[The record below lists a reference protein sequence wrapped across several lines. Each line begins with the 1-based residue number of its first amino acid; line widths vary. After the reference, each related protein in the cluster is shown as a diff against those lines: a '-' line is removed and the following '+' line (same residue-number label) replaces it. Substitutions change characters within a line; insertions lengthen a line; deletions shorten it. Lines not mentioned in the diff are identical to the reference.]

1 MLRPVP
7 SLPLLL
13 LLLAAPPLAGQ
24 TVPTT
29 NRARQLA
36 GHYTAP
42 HGFDLLHQRVH
53 VGGFDW
59 DSLSFTGRTELT
71 LVPRAGADSLVLAAH
86 RRIEVARVEL
96 LPRRAGGAAAPL
108 RFTRPR
114 DTLVVRLARRAGA
127 RDTLRVRVAYRA
139 RMEQGRGMFFI
150 PRREGHAG
158 TPQVYTSGGTDGT
171 PRWLPTT
178 AAPDDKTTWEIA
190 VDAPRGLAVVS
201 NGARA
206 ARPPAP
212 CGGPDAPLWRQTKPA
227 STYLMS
233 FVVAPLRRIRD
244 SLSAP
249 MRGRPRTVPVDY
261 WVYPQDTA
269 RAAPAFD
276 ITPDVLAAFERL
288 TGVAYPW
295 SKYAQATVADY
306 FGGMENVSASTM
318 IDVLP
323 DSAALLDR
331 PWYRHV
337 LVPHEAAHQWFGN
350 LVTTENWANYWLN
363 EGMAQYM
370 AGAYWQARQ
379 GARAGEDFFL
389 GEYRQYLARDARRRV
404 PLAAWNSSV
413 VYPKGALV
421 LRMLEQRLGAERFWA
436 GMRRYL
442 TRHAYGNATSEDL
455 RHAFESAAPEAG
467 SLEDFFDQWVYHAGH
482 PDLAVRAHWDSAGRR
497 LVLAVRQTQADTLS
511 ADSTGLRYTVPPAFR
526 FPVRVRVGTAA
537 GEVVRDL
544 AVARREDTLIVDG
557 VRAAPTMVVFDD
569 GARVLKR
576 LDFPQPTPWLAAA
589 LAARTDLWTRSW
601 AIAQLAA
608 RTDDPAAGAALA
620 RAARGA
626 DWFATRA
633 EAATALARFPA
644 GLAAPALEAALAD
657 TSAAVRAA
665 ALGALGAVG
674 APSAVERAL
683 AAWERERSYQVRAA
697 AVGVIGRRASAAA
710 ARPVLLAALRTPSYL
725 DVIRNAALAVMG
737 AEGEAAAD

>member
-1 MLRPVP
+1 MTRLAPV
-7 SLPLLL
+7 
-13 LLLAAPPLAGQ
+13 LLLALLPALPLAAQ
-24 TVPTT
+24 TAPAS

-42 HGFDLLHQRVH
+42 RGFDLVHQRVH

-59 DSLSFTGRTELT
+59 DSLSFAGRTELT
-71 LVPRAGADSLVLAAH
+71 LVPRAGADSIVLAAH
-86 RRIEVARVEL
+86 RRIEVGRVEL
-96 LPRRAGGAAAPL
+96 LARRAGGPAAPL
-108 RFTRPR
+108 RFSRPG

-127 RDTLRVRVAYRA
+127 RDTLRVRVVYRA

-150 PRREGHAG
+150 PRRDGHAG

-201 NGARA
+201 NGERVVQ
-206 ARPPAP
+206 RPVP
-212 CGGPDAPLWRQTKPA
+212 CGGPEAPHWRQTKAA

-233 FVVAPLRRIRD
+233 FVAAPLRRVRD
-244 SLSAP
+244 SLSTP
-249 MRGRPRTVPVDY
+249 MRGRPRAVPVDY

-276 ITPDVLAAFERL
+276 LTPDVLAAVERL

-318 IDVLP
+318 IDMLP

-370 AGAYWQARQ
+370 VGAYWQARQ

-421 LRMLEQRLGAERFWA
+421 LRMLEQRLGPERFWA

-442 TRHAYGNATSEDL
+442 TTHAYGNATSEDL
-455 RHAFESAAPEAG
+455 RRAFEASGAG
-467 SLEDFFDQWVYHAGH
+467 SLEGFFDQWVYQAGH
-482 PDLAVRAHWDSAGRR
+482 PDLLVRAHWDSAGRR
-497 LVLAVRQTQADTLS
+497 LLLAVRQTQVDTLS
-511 ADSTGLRYTVPPAFR
+511 ADSTGLRHTVPPVFR

-544 AVARREDTLIVDG
+544 EVIRREDTLVVDG
-557 VRAAPTMVVFDD
+557 VRSAPTMVVFDD

-601 AIAQLAA
+601 AIAQLAG
-608 RTDDPAAGAALA
+608 RSDDPVAGAALA

-633 EAATALARFPA
+633 EAAAALARFPA
-644 GLAAPALEAALAD
+644 PVAAPALEAALAD
-657 TSAAVRAA
+657 TSSAVRAA
-665 ALGALGAVG
+665 ALGALGAGG
-674 APSAVERAL
+674 APSAVARAQK
-683 AAWERERSYQVRAA
+683 AWTEDRSYQVRAV
-697 AVGVIGRRASAAA
+697 AVGVIGRRASPDV
-710 ARPVLLAALRTPSYL
+710 ARPVLQAALRTPSYL
-725 DVIRNAALAVMG
+725 DVIRNAALAVVG
-737 AEGEAAAD
+737 TSEGEAAD